1 MPFIVFNAVTGI
13 VFFLALNF
21 IMKFYSMCLERKTDR
36 AHVIMWSLCAFL
48 NPGLKGYRIAALW
61 VPWEGAKC
69 SVPWQRRSCLGEH
82 CMLGRSSALAL
93 GSACSVEGVM
103 ASV

>member
-1 MPFIVFNAVTGI
+1 MPFIVFNAVTGTMC
-13 VFFLALNF
+13 FLALNF
-21 IMKFYSMCLERKTDR
+21 IMKFYSMCLERKIDR
-36 AHVIMWSLCAFL
+36 AHVIMGSLYAFL

-61 VPWEGAKC
+61 VPQEEVKC

-82 CMLGRSSALAL
+82 WTLGLSSALAL